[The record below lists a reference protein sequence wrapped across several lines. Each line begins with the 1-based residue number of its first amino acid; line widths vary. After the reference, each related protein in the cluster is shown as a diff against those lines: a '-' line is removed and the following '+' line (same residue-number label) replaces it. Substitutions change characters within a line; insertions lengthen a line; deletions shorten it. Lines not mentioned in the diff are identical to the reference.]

1 MKNCFA
7 DHFFLL
13 TLSKKYVIIIIAKF
27 IEKYG
32 SRIGQI
38 HFKDIKLS
46 AFDLERPQSCL
57 TFLGNGDVDLKAC
70 AEAAKRSCAATV
82 PFIYEQ
88 DLPDGDIAENA
99 ADSFA
104 VLRDLA

>member
-1 MKNCFA
+1 MASVQLEHGKHTMKQVC
-7 DHFFLL
+7 
-13 TLSKKYVIIIIAKF
+13 SGIISHDF
-27 IEKYG
+27 RENENY
-32 SRIGQI
+32 S
-38 HFKDIKLS
+38 
-46 AFDLERPQSCL
+46 
-57 TFLGNGDVDLKAC
+57 NGDVDLKAC